1 MISQHCFACCFARS
15 LILGAVVLATA
26 SFFLLRLGFF
36 GFYLFLCKKGRIMR
50 REQIISAIKQA
61 MRALQPKVTTMLY
74 GSEARGEARVDSDI
88 DLLILVDQKEV
99 SLADEMKISEP
110 LYDIELQN
118 GVLIN
123 SIIMP
128 KERWGAIITPFYEN
142 VMKDSIVL

>member
-1 MISQHCFACCFARS
+1 
-15 LILGAVVLATA
+15 
-26 SFFLLRLGFF
+26 
-36 GFYLFLCKKGRIMR
+36 MR

-61 MRALQPKVTTMLY
+61 MRALHPKVTTMLY